1 MECKVRDRL
10 EERLEVILFGVVFLF
25 FGFYKFVLIRFIISK
40 GSSINIF
47 DGIVVGE
54 SKRYCFKS
62 SK

>member
-25 FGFYKFVLIRFIISK
+25 FGFYKFVLIRFIIFK

-54 SKRYCFKS
+54 SKR
-62 SK
+62 